1 MAIAKNNTSTS
12 ADWIRNVQFNS
23 VMQENFNEEN
33 FMIAKYVEFMED
45 LDGAQTTVKIPGVG
59 ETSIADYNEGD
70 DIATTALA
78 TKMLTFKPDTAKA
91 GGVEISD
98 ELLRDSYYMSQVM
111 PYIAE
116 DQTRVCYTDIEKYF
130 FDLSK
135 QLTWKVNGVEH
146 RIAGSG
152 TGGALALADFSKAK
166 ATIRKSAK
174 LYSNYVAFVTP
185 EQGSAIEQSIGI
197 NSPAN
202 AAWEP
207 IAEKGLLDSTGMS
220 FLYSIYG
227 VDIYVSAF
235 VSKGIAAGAGNAD
248 TTAKDAVMVFSATAR
263 KTPFIGAWVDR
274 PTFTFERFEK
284 SRRTEHYVYMCFG
297 GKLRYP
303 QNLVC
308 IDCTPATI

>member
-1 MAIAKNNTSTS
+1 MAGNNTTNS

-23 VMQENFNEEN
+23 TLQENFNDTN

-45 LDGAQTTVKIPGVG
+45 LDGAATTVKIPGVG
-59 ETSIADYNEGD
+59 ETSISDYTEGD
-70 DIATTALA
+70 DISTSQLA
-78 TKMLTFKPDTAKA
+78 TKMLTFKPDQAKA

-116 DQTRVCYTDIEKYF
+116 DQSVKCYEDIEKYF

-135 QLTWKVNGVEH
+135 QLPKAVDGVDH
-146 RIAGSG
+146 RLTGSG
-152 TGGALALADFSKAK
+152 TGGALAIADFSKAK

-174 LYSNYVAFVTP
+174 LYSGYVAFVTP

-197 NSPAN
+197 TSAAN
-202 AAWEP
+202 AQWEP
-207 IAEKGLLDSTGMS
+207 VAEKGLMDATGMS

-227 VDIYVSAF
+227 VDIYVTAF
-235 VSKGIAAGAGNAD
+235 LSKGIAAGAGGAD
-248 TTAKDAVMVFSATAR
+248 TTGKDAVMVFSATAR

-274 PTFTFERFEK
+274 PKFTFERFEK
-284 SRRTEHYVYMCFG
+284 SRKTEHYVYMCFG

-308 IDCTPATI
+308 IDCTPAVI